1 MRQLAAFEEKK
12 VELEKLGA
20 TIVAAS
26 VDTLDQA
33 TEVKDRG
40 FSFQIAYDATKADGD
55 LLGAWWESQRGYI
68 QPTDFIIGRGGSVL
82 GSMYGSGQG
91 WPHEPGRSPALH
103 YGEGA
108 TTPGRGTEERLAPR
122 WSSQPSLER
131 TLRHRGLLVA

>member
-33 TEVKDRG
+33 TEVMDRG

-82 GSMYGSGQG
+82 GSMYGSGQV
-91 WPHEPGRSPALH
+91 GRMSPDEALH
-103 YGEGA
+103 FI
-108 TTPGRGTEERLAPR
+108 TGRERRRLEEA
-122 WSSQPSLER
+122 QKKD
-131 TLRHRGLLVA
+131 